1 MARGSGPTS
10 APRASSP
17 PLRTG
22 AAHHRQ
28 VSTEPRQGRHAHWA
42 AGAPRPRSV
51 ARHKIRGPPCC
62 SPGSGRES
70 THTTR
75 VSTRRKGHAGARGP
89 GPLHLETRTASGCH
103 GSPASPASPLSGCL
117 QPHGPCLGDG
127 GGGWCRPGL
136 HRGVP
141 GAQREAP
148 AFFSHVPG
156 PERWIP
162 KAGSPPPN
170 TATRCPT
177 EAHSGPLGQ
186 PAPHPRH
193 DRETQTPGT
202 SSASGL
208 PPGLTAPAETLSLPL
223 FSPSLSLPLGPTR
236 CHPFPGERARTEA
249 FSPLLA
255 PSDAR
260 SATCP
265 HKSLSVPAG
274 SPGTPARAH

>member
-1 MARGSGPTS
+1 MPLGLRELLGLARWHATRSGVRHAALLGQGERAHTPQGFPQGGRATL
-10 APRASSP
+10 APGDQGPSTWRPALHRAATAPQPPQP
-17 PLRTG
+17 PLSLGVCSHTDP
-22 AAHHRQ
+22 A
-28 VSTEPRQGRHAHWA
+28 W
-42 AGAPRPRSV
+42 
-51 ARHKIRGPPCC
+51 GP
-62 SPGSGRES
+62 
-70 THTTR
+70 
-75 VSTRRKGHAGARGP
+75 
-89 GPLHLETRTASGCH
+89 
-103 GSPASPASPLSGCL
+103 
-117 QPHGPCLGDG
+117 

-249 FSPLLA
+249 FSPLLD